1 MFSRARK
8 IHIWPEIHYVVH
20 NVFTAMILLV
30 RQDKRL
36 VNANTRL
43 SLKNQIN
50 ASKQSFIKIDWHM
63 IIQGSAMYLAATLPA
78 AFFHHFLFYHLP
90 DECLFHIINL
100 KKISISMALSL
111 YIL

>member
-1 MFSRARK
+1 M
-8 IHIWPEIHYVVH
+8 VH

-78 AFFHHFLFYHLP
+78 AGYA
-90 DECLFHIINL
+90 ECLFQIINL